1 MSDRKKKN
9 SNNLSSGLAVIGIT
23 LIIGIVAAAI
33 YTAERDM
40 RQQEQAYI
48 EREAALNREIEREEQ
63 RRKTLDEKKKYVA
76 TDEYIEK
83 VAKEKLGLINPDE
96 ILIKAKEE

>member
-33 YTAERDM
+33 YTDERDM